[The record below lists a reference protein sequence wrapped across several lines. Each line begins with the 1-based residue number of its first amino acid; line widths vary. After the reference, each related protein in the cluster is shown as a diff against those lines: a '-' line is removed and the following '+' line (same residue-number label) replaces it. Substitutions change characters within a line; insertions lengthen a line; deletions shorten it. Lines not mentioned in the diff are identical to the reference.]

1 MTSRYPPRW
10 RWGRCPR
17 CHADAWIDTQDPLVL
32 ACSRAYRGFS
42 IWDWLES
49 SYRWEQ
55 QFGAAFGLH
64 TFDAR
69 GRPSE
74 AGRPAR

>member
-1 MTSRYPPRW
+1 MSGHPLRW
-10 RWGRCPR
+10 RWERCPG
-17 CHADAWIDTQDPLVL
+17 CHADAWIDTQDPLNV
-32 ACSRAYRGFS
+32 ACSCACRSFS

-49 SYRWEQ
+49 SYAWEQ

-69 GRPSE
+69 GRPSDTE
-74 AGRPAR
+74 EPAR